1 VSLCAFSRAAHPN
14 DPQNIVLSLERFL
27 IMGGGCY
34 VERTC
39 GAFEHRF
46 KKYGLEL
53 PQLPKDYGQMTLLP
67 I

>member
-1 VSLCAFSRAAHPN
+1 MLSVDSHYLN
-14 DPQNIVLSLERFL
+14 DPLPKVLSLEEARIL
-27 IMGGGCY
+27 GGGCY

-46 KKYGLEL
+46 KIYRTAAIAE
-53 PQLPKDYGQMTLLP
+53 DYGQMTLLP